1 MLQPQISPP
10 GESFFSIERL
20 QYYAE
25 TFGVPLLKNLLV
37 ALVIFFIGRLV
48 ARLISR
54 TVEKLMARANVD
66 ESLRKFVKDLVY
78 ALLLAVVVIAALE
91 RLGVKTTAAIAIIG
105 AAGLAVGLALQG
117 TLGNFAAGVMVL
129 LFKPYKIG
137 DLVTIGDHTGVVQEI
152 KIFVTVLHTPDNKQ
166 VLIPNSQATGGSI
179 TNFSSTG
186 KLRVDL
192 TIGIG
197 YGDDIRKAREV
208 IARAIDDVPGV
219 LADPA
224 PTIAVSELADSS
236 VNFAVRPWATVANYW
251 DVYFGT
257 LEATKLALDEA
268 GIEIPFPQR
277 DVHVKTPESA
287 LGQSNAA

>member
-1 MLQPQISPP
+1 MLQPNQPIP
-10 GESFFSIERL
+10 GDSFLSIERM
-20 QYYAE
+20 QHYAE
-25 TFGVPLLKNLLV
+25 TFGVPFAKNLVIALLV
-37 ALVIFFIGRLV
+37 FIIGRIVARVVSRAV
-48 ARLISR
+48 ARLM
-54 TVEKLMARANVD
+54 ERANVD

-137 DLVTIGDHTGVVQEI
+137 DLVTIGSHTGVVQEI
-152 KIFVTVLHTPDNKQ
+152 KIFVTVLHSPDNKQ
-166 VLIPNSQATGGSI
+166 ILVPNGEAMGGSI
-179 TNFSSTG
+179 TNFSATG

-197 YGDDIRKAREV
+197 YGDDIREARNV
-208 IARAIDDVPGV
+208 IAKAIESVPGV
-219 LADPA
+219 LSEPA
-224 PTIAVSELADSS
+224 PTITVSELADSS
-236 VNFAVRPWATVANYW
+236 VNLAVRPWSTVGDYW
-251 DVYFGT
+251 GVYFGT
-257 LEATKLALDEA
+257 LEAAKIALDEA

-277 DVHVKTPESA
+277 DVHVKPAEGLAST
-287 LGQSNAA
+287 QAA